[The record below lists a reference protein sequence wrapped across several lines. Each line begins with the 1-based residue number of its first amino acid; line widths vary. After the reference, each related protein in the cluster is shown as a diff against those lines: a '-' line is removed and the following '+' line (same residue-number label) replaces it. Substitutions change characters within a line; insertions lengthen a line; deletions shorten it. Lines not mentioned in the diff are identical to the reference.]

1 MRTERKAALVTGG
14 AKRLGR
20 AIARKLAEAGL
31 NIALHY
37 HTSASEAAETAHLL
51 RELGAEVTLHQADLS
66 LVAEAERLVDEA
78 AAAWGRLDVL
88 VNNASVFI
96 RTPLGSVTEAQWD
109 VVLNTNLKGPFFC
122 AQRAGTLMQAAGSGV
137 IVNLIDT
144 GIYIAWAG
152 YVPYLISKAGLE
164 QLTYGLAKALAPQVR
179 VNGVAPGPVLPQAE
193 DGPPEQAQA
202 ARRTLLG
209 RLGGP
214 EAVAEAVLYLV
225 QAEFV
230 TGVVLP
236 VDGGQRWK

>member
-1 MRTERKAALVTGG
+1 MNSEKKVALVTGG

-20 AIARKLAEAGL
+20 AIALKLAEAEL

-37 HTSASEAAETAHLL
+37 HTSAAAADETAQRL
-51 RELGAEVTLHQADLS
+51 RDIGAAVTLHQADLS
-66 LVAEAERLVDEA
+66 RAAEAERLVDEV

-88 VNNASVFI
+88 VNNASVFF

-109 VVLNTNLKGPFFC
+109 TLLNTNLKGPFFC
-122 AQRAGTLMQAAGSGV
+122 AQRAGKLMRQGGGGV

-144 GIYIAWAG
+144 GIYITWAG
-152 YVPYLISKAGLE
+152 YVPYLVSKAGLE
-164 QLTYGLAKALAPQVR
+164 QMTYGLAKALAPQVR

-193 DGPPEQAQA
+193 DGLAERAQA

-209 RLGGP
+209 RLGG
-214 EAVAEAVLYLV
+214 EAAVAEAVLYLV
-225 QAEFV
+225 QADFV